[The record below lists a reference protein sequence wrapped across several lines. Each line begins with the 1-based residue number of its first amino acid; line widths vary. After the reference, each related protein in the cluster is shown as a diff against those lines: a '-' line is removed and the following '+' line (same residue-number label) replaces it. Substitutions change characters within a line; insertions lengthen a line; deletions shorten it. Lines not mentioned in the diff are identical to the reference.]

1 MYTFRNST
9 ESLLAQGWLFFIGT
23 WSDNY
28 ISLFETP
35 IHWIE
40 NRLNPNSDNAISN
53 VEWST
58 NSTEETLKGNSH
70 SQYPLGTE
78 SFKGTEFDEPKS
90 IGWIFNFL
98 TAKN

>member
-1 MYTFRNST
+1 MFQNSI
-9 ESLLAQGWLFFIGT
+9 ESLLAQGWLFFIGA
-23 WSDNY
+23 WHDNY

-35 IHWIE
+35 IRWIE
-40 NRLNPNSDNAISN
+40 NRLNRNSDNGISN
-53 VEWST
+53 VEWSAD
-58 NSTEETLKGNSH
+58 STVETLKGN

-78 SFKGTEFDEPKS
+78 SFKGTEFHEPKS